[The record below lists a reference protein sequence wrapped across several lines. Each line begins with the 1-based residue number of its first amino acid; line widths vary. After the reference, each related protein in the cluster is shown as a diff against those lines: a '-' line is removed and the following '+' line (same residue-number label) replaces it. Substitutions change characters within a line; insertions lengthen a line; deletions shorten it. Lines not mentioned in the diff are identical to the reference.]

1 MRMIPTIIAI
11 LLAATSSQA
20 APERY
25 SAQDIRD
32 GIVGRRIFLAVPF
45 GGEFPLNYRQGG
57 RVDGSGE
64 ALGLGRFAKPNDTG
78 NWWIE
83 ADRLCQKFRSWY
95 DGRPM
100 CFDLYRI
107 DDKRLKW
114 IRNDGKS
121 GTARIGP
128 QL

>member
-1 MRMIPTIIAI
+1 MRTMITMIAAV
-11 LLAATSSQA
+11 LAASSSQA
-20 APERY
+20 TAERY

-45 GGEFPLNYRQGG
+45 GGEFPLNYRRGG
-57 RVDGSGE
+57 SVDGNGE

-83 ADRLCQKFRSWY
+83 SDRLCQKFRSWY

>member
-1 MRMIPTIIAI
+1 MRTMITMIAAV
-11 LLAATSSQA
+11 LAASSSQA
-20 APERY
+20 MAERY

-45 GGEFPLNYRQGG
+45 GGEFPLNYRRGG
-57 RVDGSGE
+57 SVDGNGE

-83 ADRLCQKFRSWY
+83 SDRLCQKFRSWY

>member
-1 MRMIPTIIAI
+1 MRIIGTFIAV
-11 LLAATSSQA
+11 LLVASASQA
-20 APERY
+20 AADRY
-25 SAQDIRD
+25 TAQEIRE
-32 GIVGRRIFLAVPF
+32 GIVGRRIFLAVPL
-45 GGEFPLNYRQGG
+45 GGEFPLNYRNGG

-64 ALGLGRFAKPNDTG
+64 ALGLGRIAKPNDTG

-100 CFDLYRI
+100 CFELYRI
-107 DDKRLKW
+107 DDTRLKW

-128 QL
+128 PL

>member
-1 MRMIPTIIAI
+1 MRTMITMIAAV
-11 LLAATSSQA
+11 LAASSSQA
-20 APERY
+20 MAERY

-45 GGEFPLNYRQGG
+45 GGEFPLNYRRGG
-57 RVDGSGE
+57 SVDGNGE

-83 ADRLCQKFRSWY
+83 SDRLCQKFRSWY

-107 DDKRLKW
+107 DGKRLKW

>member
-1 MRMIPTIIAI
+1 MRLITIMIAAV
-11 LLAATSSQA
+11 LAATSLQA
-20 APERY
+20 AAERY
-25 SAQDIRD
+25 TAQDIRE

-45 GGEFPLNYRQGG
+45 GGEFPLNYREGG

-64 ALGLGRFAKPNDTG
+64 ALGLGRFAKPNDIG

-83 ADRLCQKFRSWY
+83 ADRLCQRFRSWY
-95 DGRPM
+95 GATPM

-114 IRNDGKS
+114 IRNDGKA

-128 QL
+128 RL

>member
-1 MRMIPTIIAI
+1 MRKILPLIPAL
-11 LLAATSSQA
+11 LLAMGSPA
-20 APERY
+20 AAERY
-25 SAQDIRD
+25 SADDIRQE
-32 GIVGRRIFLAVPF
+32 IVGRRVFLATPF

-57 RVDGSGE
+57 SVDGNGE

-78 NWWIE
+78 KWWIE
-83 ADRLCQKFRSWY
+83 SDRLCQKFRSWY